1 MPIKHSP
8 KSKNIEEMPKSNEI
22 ECTPTTNNERK
33 RKQDEED
40 ESTDE
45 ELLNSAKNRKI
56 DENDYEISLKDLM
69 NELKANK
76 VERKAESL
84 SIRNDIAGL
93 RGDVTQQINE
103 LKGSLDAVTTEVKDL
118 KTKVSGID
126 ARVDVVAKIA
136 NENRKM
142 IGSYKQ
148 DKLEKFMEIDGLKTN
163 TIDNTDDFKA
173 LAVETIKSFGINI
186 DPAEIDH
193 AFKKEINLKKKVNGS
208 DKKKIVIVI
217 FSNINTKIRVM
228 KAKRDMPE
236 NTIYFNQSLTVAN
249 RSLIYKARN
258 IVGKKLKVYFSR
270 GSVRVQ
276 KQDTSEIIIDDE
288 TKLNEV
294 QQYYD
299 NIKNQQ

>member
-8 KSKNIEEMPKSNEI
+8 KSKNIEETPKSNEI

-299 NIKNQQ
+299 NMKNQQ

>member
-1 MPIKHSP
+1 MPIKRSP
-8 KSKNIEEMPKSNEI
+8 KSKNIEETPKSNEI

-299 NIKNQQ
+299 NMKNQQ